1 MRVLLQRVSRAEVR
15 VDNQVTG
22 KIGRGLVVFVGIG
35 PNDGDSQISWMVEKI
50 KNLRIFDDES
60 GRLNHS
66 LEDLARETDPIS
78 HTPNGQALLVSQFTL
93 YGECKKG
100 RRPDFSGAAP
110 VAQAREVY
118 DRFVEQFR
126 STGIGVQTGVF
137 QAMMEVDLVNDGP
150 ITLWIE
156 SSPLAQ
162 GPSRVV

>member
-1 MRVLLQRVSRAEVR
+1 
-15 VDNQVTG
+15 
-22 KIGRGLVVFVGIG
+22 
-35 PNDGDSQISWMVEKI
+35 
-50 KNLRIFDDES
+50 
-60 GRLNHS
+60 
-66 LEDLARETDPIS
+66 
-78 HTPNGQALLVSQFTL
+78 
-93 YGECKKG
+93 
-100 RRPDFSGAAP
+100 
-110 VAQAREVY
+110 VY

>member
-1 MRVLLQRVSRAEVR
+1 
-15 VDNQVTG
+15 
-22 KIGRGLVVFVGIG
+22 
-35 PNDGDSQISWMVEKI
+35 
-50 KNLRIFDDES
+50 
-60 GRLNHS
+60 
-66 LEDLARETDPIS
+66 
-78 HTPNGQALLVSQFTL
+78 
-93 YGECKKG
+93 
-100 RRPDFSGAAP
+100 

>member
-15 VDNQVTG
+15 VDGQVTG

-35 PNDGDSQISWMVEKI
+35 PNDGDPQISWIIEKI
-50 KNLRIFDDES
+50 RNLRVFDDES
-60 GRLNHS
+60 GKLNHS
-66 LEDLARETDPIS
+66 LEDLAKGAEPK
-78 HTPNGQALLVSQFTL
+78 GQALLVSQFTL

-126 STGIGVQTGVF
+126 ATGIGVQTGVF
-137 QAMMEVDLVNDGP
+137 QAMMEVDLVNEGP
-150 ITLWIE
+150 VTLWIE
-156 SSPLAQ
+156 SPPLA
-162 GPSRVV
+162 

>member
-15 VDNQVTG
+15 VHNQITG

-78 HTPNGQALLVSQFTL
+78 HTPKGQALLVSQFTL

-118 DRFVEQFR
+118 ERFVEHFR
-126 STGIGVQTGVF
+126 ATGIGVQTGIF

-150 ITLWIE
+150 VTLWIE
-156 SSPLAQ
+156 SPPLAQ
-162 GPSRVV
+162 ELSRVV